1 MSALNPLL
9 WKREHRVALFVAA
22 GIGGI
27 PGLVALA
34 LNASSSHSE
43 EQQKPPPPIQIF
55 YDDKALSNAAEE
67 ILKMDYNGVKS
78 LTTVLALCQEILT
91 ENEIIQR
98 DCQAAITNFTLEFGT
113 DGALDD
119 VIFAYNLIA
128 AGIRADEKVHQHNP
142 ATQRDPDV
150 GKKVIRMSDITER
163 LRRVT
168 HFRFLRL
175 RSSNTESPH
184 SDR

>member
-1 MSALNPLL
+1 VVRRILYLSL
-9 WKREHRVALFVAA
+9 
-22 GIGGI
+22 
-27 PGLVALA
+27 ALA
-34 LNASSSHSE
+34 LIASSSLSE

-55 YDDKALSNAAEE
+55 YDDKALSNAAAE

-78 LTTVLALCQEILT
+78 LANVLALCQEILT

-98 DCQAAITNFTLEFGT
+98 DCQAAITNFTIEFGT

-119 VIFAYNLIA
+119 VLFAYNLIA
-128 AGIRADEKVHQHNP
+128 MGIRADERVHQHNP
-142 ATQRDPDV
+142 ATQRDPEV
-150 GKKVIRMSDITER
+150 GKKTIRMSDIADR

-175 RSSNTESPH
+175 REQQHESPH
-184 SDR
+184 GDR